1 MCGRWRALGGSR
13 AYPASLQYSTPAG
26 GNGGGR
32 GIAQVPLCPG
42 SKASALY
49 NGDALEEGCDVLI
62 VEGEFDALLAQQEL
76 GKQVVVVTAGSAANP
91 LPRRWLDRLKRA
103 GRIYSCLD
111 GDEAGMRATTVLAE
125 LLGEQHQTLRLPQG
139 KDITEF
145 VIDYGGDLNTW
156 WRTETESVAP
166 KPVQLSFLDAFA
178 HYSRERM
185 PSEDERPASGTSD

>member
-1 MCGRWRALGGSR
+1 VVDGALWAVHVR
-13 AYPASLQYSTPAG
+13 TLPASNSQHRQAG
-26 GNGGGR
+26 TAEGESLPKYLYVR
-32 GIAQVPLCPG
+32 G

-49 NGDALEEGCDVLI
+49 NGDALEEGCNVLI

-111 GDEAGMRATTVLAE
+111 GDEAGRRATTVLAE

-139 KDITEF
+139 KDMTEF

-166 KPVQLSFLDAFA
+166 KPVQLSFLDASALF
-178 HYSRERM
+178 SPERV
-185 PSEDERPASGTSD
+185 PSADERPASGTSD